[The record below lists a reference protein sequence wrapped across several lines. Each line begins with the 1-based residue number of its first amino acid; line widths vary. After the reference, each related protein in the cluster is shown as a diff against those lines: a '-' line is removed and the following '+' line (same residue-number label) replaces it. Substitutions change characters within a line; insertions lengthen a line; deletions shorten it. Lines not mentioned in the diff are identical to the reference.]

1 MSIEKVKDLKSIIA
15 REETD
20 ITDFDI
26 SRIIDETNNNSI
38 GSELTLRESIKYLE
52 LIASDLEKRFGDY
65 EIAKVLQEIANLIQY
80 KTQQKEVE
88 VCKNCKYIR
97 TTYAPTCSLGVVSQ
111 GLFGNGIVTLDFG
124 CNKFEKK
131 RNV

>member
-88 VCKNCKYIR
+88 VCKNCKHIR
-97 TTYAPTCSLGVVSQ
+97 TTYAPTCSLGVISQ